1 MTADSAR
8 TLQGLDPGSGPS
20 PGSVRRRKWLIRF
33 TLSTIG
39 VIIALL
45 AWQRLADHV
54 GFALASP
61 VDVWNDLQDNLFQS
75 TYLEQKG
82 LSDGG
87 GYTVHLLATVWRVL
101 GGVVLGGALG
111 IALGLLSLPVRAIQE
126 VVNPLAA
133 FFGAAPIFVAAPF
146 FLIWFGITPLAQVGM
161 VGFYTALLMYIFS
174 RRAGENL
181 DAGYVESAQ
190 TLGGTPKSIFR
201 YIYLPGTVPE
211 IAGGFRI
218 ALAGAWGLAA
228 ISELLGAQEGA
239 GFLIKFYATAFV
251 VDGMVSLVV
260 LLGLIAILVDR
271 IVVFGLQYLIRW
283 SESGRSLDL

>member
-1 MTADSAR
+1 MTAD
-8 TLQGLDPGSGPS
+8 TDVQQQI
-20 PGSVRRRKWLIRF
+20 SVTRKAVEAEGRRKYLQR
-33 TLSTIG
+33 TGLSVIG
-39 VIIALL
+39 VLIALL
-45 AWQRLADHV
+45 VWWGLAEQQ
-54 GFALASP
+54 GFALPSP
-61 VDVWNDLQDNLFQS
+61 IDAGRDIAENLFQS

-87 GYTVHLLATVWRVL
+87 GYTVHLLATVWRVMAGVAL
-101 GGVVLGGALG
+101 GGLLGVS
-111 IALGLLSLPVRAIQE
+111 LGLLSLPVKAIQE

-146 FLIWFGITPLAQVGM
+146 FLIWFGITPWAQVGM

-181 DAGYVESAQ
+181 AAGYVESAL
-190 TLGGTPKSIFR
+190 TLGGTPRSIFR

-218 ALAGAWGLAA
+218 SLAGAWGLAA

-239 GFLIKFYATAFV
+239 GFLIKFYATAFR
-251 VDGMVSLVV
+251 VDGMISMVL
-260 LLGLIAILVDR
+260 LLGLVAILVDR
-271 IVVFGLQYLIRW
+271 IVVFGLTYLIRW
-283 SESGRSLDL
+283 TESGRSLDL

>member
-1 MTADSAR
+1 MTAD
-8 TLQGLDPGSGPS
+8 TDVQQQI
-20 PGSVRRRKWLIRF
+20 SVTRKAVEAEGRRKYLQR
-33 TLSTIG
+33 TGLSVIG
-39 VIIALL
+39 VLIALL
-45 AWQRLADHV
+45 VWWGLAEQQ
-54 GFALASP
+54 GFALPSP
-61 VDVWNDLQDNLFQS
+61 IDAGRDIAENLFQS

-87 GYTVHLLATVWRVL
+87 GYTVHLLATVWRVMAGVAL
-101 GGVVLGGALG
+101 GGLLGVS
-111 IALGLLSLPVRAIQE
+111 LGLLSLPVKAIQE

-146 FLIWFGITPLAQVGM
+146 FLIWFGITPWAQVGM

-181 DAGYVESAQ
+181 AAGYVESAL
-190 TLGGTPKSIFR
+190 TLGGTPRSVFR

-218 ALAGAWGLAA
+218 SLAGAWGLAA

-239 GFLIKFYATAFV
+239 GFLIKFYATAFR
-251 VDGMVSLVV
+251 VDGMISMVL
-260 LLGLIAILVDR
+260 LLGLVAILVDR
-271 IVVFGLQYLIRW
+271 IVVFGLTYLIRW
-283 SESGRSLDL
+283 TESGRSLDL

>member
-1 MTADSAR
+1 MTAD
-8 TLQGLDPGSGPS
+8 TDVQQQI
-20 PGSVRRRKWLIRF
+20 SVTRKAVEAEGRRKYLQR
-33 TLSTIG
+33 TGLSVIG
-39 VIIALL
+39 VLIALL
-45 AWQRLADHV
+45 VWWGLAEQQ
-54 GFALASP
+54 GFALPSP
-61 VDVWNDLQDNLFQS
+61 IDAGRDIAENLFQS

-87 GYTVHLLATVWRVL
+87 GYTVHLRATVWRVMAGVAL
-101 GGVVLGGALG
+101 GGLLGVS
-111 IALGLLSLPVRAIQE
+111 LGLLSLPVKAIQE

-146 FLIWFGITPLAQVGM
+146 FLIWFGITPWAQVGM

-181 DAGYVESAQ
+181 AAGYVESAL
-190 TLGGTPKSIFR
+190 TLGGTPRSVFR

-218 ALAGAWGLAA
+218 SLAGAWGLAA

-239 GFLIKFYATAFV
+239 GFLIKFYATAFR
-251 VDGMVSLVV
+251 VDGMISMVL
-260 LLGLIAILVDR
+260 LLGLVAILVDR
-271 IVVFGLQYLIRW
+271 IVVFGLTYLIRW
-283 SESGRSLDL
+283 TESGRSLDL

>member
-1 MTADSAR
+1 MTAETEAT
-8 TLQGLDPGSGPS
+8 TLPGAAT
-20 PGSVRRRKWLIRF
+20 VVVHERRRKWMTRLA
-33 TLSTIG
+33 LSVAG
-39 VIIALL
+39 VITFLVAWHLL
-45 AWQRLADHV
+45 AEQQ
-54 GFALASP
+54 GFALPSP
-61 VDVWNDLQDNLFQS
+61 IGAYADIEENLFQS

-87 GYTVHLLATVWRVL
+87 GYSVHLLATVRNVL
-101 GGVVLGGALG
+101 LGVISGAAIGG
-111 IALGLLSLPVRAIQE
+111 ALGLLSLPVKVIQE

-146 FLIWFGITPLAQVGM
+146 FLIWFGIQAAAQVLR
-161 VGFYTALLMYIFS
+161 VGFYTALLMYIFA

-181 DAGYVESAQ
+181 DARYVESAR
-190 TLGGTPKSIFR
+190 TLGGTPRSIFR

-228 ISELLGAQEGA
+228 IAELLGAQEGA

-251 VDGMVSLVV
+251 VDGMISLVV
-260 LLGLIAILVDR
+260 LLGLIAIFVDR
-271 IVVFGLQYLIRW
+271 IAVFGLSYLMRW
-283 SESGRSLDL
+283 SESGRSLEL

>member
-1 MTADSAR
+1 MTVDSEVQALVMGTGKAAR
-8 TLQGLDPGSGPS
+8 AE
-20 PGSVRRRKWLIRF
+20 RRKKWLIRAA
-33 TLSTIG
+33 LSVLG
-39 VIIALL
+39 VVIAL
-45 AWQRLADHV
+45 AIWQRLADYV

-61 VDVWNDLQDNLFQS
+61 VDVYRDLTDNLIQS
-75 TYLEQKG
+75 NYLEQKG

-87 GYTVHLLATVWRVL
+87 GYAVQLWATFWRVVV
-101 GGVVLGGALG
+101 GVSFGATIG

-146 FLIWFGITPLAQVGM
+146 FLIWFGITPWAQVGM
-161 VGFYTALLMYIFS
+161 VGFYTALLMYIFA

-181 DAGYVESAQ
+181 DAGYVESAM
-190 TLGGTPKSIFR
+190 TLGGTPRSVFR
-201 YIYLPGTVPE
+201 HIYLPGTVPE

-218 ALAGAWGLAA
+218 ALAGSWGLAA

-251 VDGMVSLVV
+251 VDSMVSLVV
-260 LLGLIAILVDR
+260 MLGLIAIVVDR
-271 IVVFGLQYLIRW
+271 LVVFGLSYLIRW